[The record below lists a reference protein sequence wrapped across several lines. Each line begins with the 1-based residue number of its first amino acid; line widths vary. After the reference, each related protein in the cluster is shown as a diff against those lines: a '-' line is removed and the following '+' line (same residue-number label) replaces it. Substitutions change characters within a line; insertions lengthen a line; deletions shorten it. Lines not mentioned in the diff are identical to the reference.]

1 MYMVFFK
8 VSSLCMWT
16 CMCALEIEQPDIS
29 NARSCIITAVYLQ
42 NVALLILDSIRMFP
56 NLTCMISKTSLQD
69 TGHAR
74 SRNLVDLV
82 DSY

>member
-1 MYMVFFK
+1 MEMHVCIGK
-8 VSSLCMWT
+8 R
-16 CMCALEIEQPDIS
+16 AAIS
-29 NARSCIITAVYLQ
+29 NARSCVITAVYLQ
-42 NVALLILDSIRMFP
+42 NVALLVLKLDSIRIFP